1 MAQWKK
7 ISLVIF
13 GGVAAVV
20 VAGVWLFQ
28 AFVSDMCA
36 NKFLSEIPSPDGALK
51 VVVFQRDCGAT
62 TGYSTH
68 ISVVQTNRSLPNES
82 GNLFVAD
89 SNRNKSQTARGGGLQ
104 VRVTWIGTRSLRIAH
119 HQEAGVFLANRNVFG
134 VSAEYVSFR

>member
-7 ISLVIF
+7 ITLVIF

-51 VVVFQRDCGAT
+51 AVVFQRDCGAT
-62 TGYSTH
+62 TGFSTQ
-68 ISVVQTNRSLPNES
+68 ISIVQMNHSLPNES

-89 SNRNKSQTARGGGLQ
+89 SNRNKAPTGSGGGLE
-104 VRVTWIGTRSLRIAH
+104 VRVAWIGACSLRIAH
-119 HQEAGVFLANRNVFG
+119 HQGARVFLANRNVLG